1 MFAYESGEFDLFE
14 IEMYGPEF
22 CDKRVSLIETDK
34 TKEHE

>member
-1 MFAYESGEFDLFE
+1 MFAYESGEYDLFD
-14 IEMYGPEF
+14 IEKYGPEF